1 MTEDKARKI
10 FNEEM
15 PFRVIERI
23 EKRRNGYL
31 IVAYGREV
39 GPLDVSGTVF
49 FVDMFGNVRKLSISE
64 IIKML

>member
-15 PFRVIERI
+15 PFRVIER
-23 EKRRNGYL
+23 GYL

-49 FVDMFGNVRKLSISE
+49 FVDMFGNVRKLSFSE

>member
-49 FVDMFGNVRKLSISE
+49 FVDRICNVRKLSIE
-64 IIKML
+64 ETIKMM